1 MDRIS
6 ANGID
11 IAYRFDGPSET
22 AAATPCVMLC
32 NGIMSN
38 FSMWDQQIPALID
51 RYRVLR
57 FDNRGHG
64 GTELTP
70 PPYSMETLAA
80 DACGLLDALGID
92 QVHFVGASLGGM
104 VGQLFAVRHPERLKS
119 LAFLGTLSVMG
130 PVDMWN
136 DRFTAVQSDGLAA
149 LMPTMME
156 RWFTPEFSQS
166 HADVVADVVANVTAT
181 AVDGYIGCG
190 SAIRDMDQTSILKD
204 IKAPTLVMGGG
215 EDPGVPLSATAMI
228 HESIPRA
235 EKVIIEGARHL
246 FGIEKPEETNRAL
259 RRFLDCHTP
268 SLA

>member
-1 MDRIS
+1 MDHIS

-11 IAYRFDGPSET
+11 IAYRLDEPSEAI
-22 AAATPCVMLC
+22 AAPPCVMLC

-38 FSMWDQQIPALID
+38 FSMWDQQIPALTD

-64 GTELTP
+64 GTQLTP
-70 PPYSMETLAA
+70 PPYSMETLVA
-80 DACGLLDALGID
+80 DACNLLDALGID

-104 VGQLFAVRHPERLKS
+104 VGQLFAIKYPDRLQS

-130 PVDMWN
+130 PDDLWN
-136 DRFTAVQSDGLAA
+136 NRFAAARADGLVA
-149 LMPTMME
+149 LMPAMME
-156 RWFTPEFSQS
+156 RWFTPEFRQC
-166 HADVVADVVANVTAT
+166 HADIVSDVVGNVTAT

-190 SAIRDMDQTSILKD
+190 AAIRDMDQTDILKN
-204 IKAPTLVMGGG
+204 IKAPTLVMASD
-215 EDPGVPLSATAMI
+215 EDPGVPLSETAMI
-228 HESIPRA
+228 HEAIPGA

-259 RRFLDCHTP
+259 REFLDRHV
-268 SLA
+268 